1 MRAAA
6 LILRTDAG
14 RVIFDSRQAAGGVC
28 LGIFAVPAAGKTLIF
43 PGLPRGRTPMVVYG
57 DGQNHL
63 RWSYDETAGYPRFIF
78 RADSGLPASNVMTAG
93 VYLK

>member
-6 LILRTDAG
+6 LILRTDTG
-14 RVIFDSRQAAGGVC
+14 RVIFDSRQATGGVC
-28 LGIFAVPAAGKTLIF
+28 LGIFAIPATGKTLNF

-57 DGQNHL
+57 DGQNHVQ
-63 RWSYDETAGYPRFIF
+63 WSYDETSGCPRFIF
-78 RADSGLPASNVMTAG
+78 PINSNMPASSTTTAG

>member
-6 LILRTDAG
+6 LILRTDTG

-28 LGIFAVPAAGKTLIF
+28 LGIFAIPATGKTIIF
-43 PGLPRGRTPMVVYG
+43 PGLPRGRMPMVVYG
-57 DGQNHL
+57 DGQNHVE
-63 RWSYDETAGYPRFIF
+63 WSYDETPGYPRFIF
-78 RADSGLPASNVMTAG
+78 PVSSDLPPTSMTTAG

>member
-28 LGIFAVPAAGKTLIF
+28 LGIFAIPATGKTLNF

-57 DGQNHL
+57 DGQNHMQ
-63 RWSYDETAGYPRFIF
+63 WSYDETYGYPRFVF
-78 RADSGLPASNVMTAG
+78 PVSSGMPSTIMTTAG